1 MKAALWGHFAPQ
13 PRVVKVNAGVD
24 PFEKIQHD
32 LASQGVDPLL
42 IQEFIADVRA
52 SGFTSDFSNP
62 EACSRLV
69 SLLVPHLHVG
79 GPLRLRRDRAHVVVV
94 MGATGVGKSTTV
106 AKIAAISSLKE
117 GHTVA
122 LISTDTYRVAAPEQ
136 LRRFGRLLSLPVGVA
151 RTLDELTSLVALHHN
166 RDLIL
171 VDTAGQNP
179 HDPEAMARLAHS
191 VQMLGSPTRLLVMT
205 ATTSPAEM
213 QEHLR
218 RFEVVGFDG
227 LVISK
232 VDEGVGR
239 GACWNGPRWSGRPL
253 RYVTTGQQ
261 VPDDIGVPTAEELA
275 RQLLGLG

>member
-1 MKAALWGHFAPQ
+1 MAPPAFV
-13 PRVVKVNAGVD
+13 PRVTPVD
-24 PFEKIQHD
+24 PFMPLVSQ
-32 LASQGVDPLL
+32 LQGQGVDPLL
-42 IQEFIADVRA
+42 LQAYVAEVRA
-52 SGFTSDFSNP
+52 ANLDSPSESAQR
-62 EACSRLV
+62 EELV
-69 SLLVPHLHVG
+69 RLLVGHLHVG
-79 GPLRLRRDRAHVVVV
+79 GPLRLRRDRAQVVV
-94 MGATGVGKSTTV
+94 MVGPTGVGKSTTV

-151 RTLDELTSLVALHHN
+151 RTHEELRSLVQLHQH

-179 HDPEAMARLAHS
+179 HDVEGMARLAL
-191 VQMLGSPTRLLVMT
+191 MLQDLGQPTRLLVVS

-213 QEHLR
+213 YEHLR
-218 RFEVVGFDG
+218 RFESVGFEG
-227 LVISK
+227 VVISK

-239 GACWNGPRWSGRPL
+239 GACWNVPCWSGRPL
-253 RYVTTGQQ
+253 RYITHGQH

-275 RQLLGLG
+275 RQLLGFT